1 MQIYI
6 YMEDIYKHI
15 GQVVKKRRI
24 EMGLTQEELAEKTDL
39 HPSYIG
45 QIERGVK
52 KISLLTLNK
61 LSNGLNLNLYQFFKQ
76 NDEKSIIKKPDKPDI
91 DKKIINLIKTI
102 KQNDKKKIIYKIIRE
117 LIKLSYL

>member
-15 GQVVKKRRI
+15 GQVVKKKRI

-61 LSNGLNLNLYQFFKQ
+61 LSEGLNLNLYQFFKQ
-76 NDEKSIIKKPDKPDI
+76 NDEKSIIKKPDI

-102 KQNDKKKIIYKIIRE
+102 KRNDKKKIIYKIIKE
-117 LIKLSYL
+117 LIKLSDL

>member
-1 MQIYI
+1 
-6 YMEDIYKHI
+6 MEDIYKHI

-61 LSNGLNLNLYQFFKQ
+61 LSKGLNLNLYQFFKQ
-76 NDEKSIIKKPDKPDI
+76 NDEKGIIKKPDKPDI

-102 KQNDKKKIIYKIIRE
+102 KRNDKKKIIYKIIKE